1 MATTY
6 TRILNNNNILSGSLE
21 GQVLTKDMTRNFVF
35 NSDDYV
41 EMHVF
46 DPANKL
52 IYSIPN
58 FKGYNIPGIPAS
70 NNFLAVQELIFN
82 PGKDLTNLG
91 VRTGK
96 YRTVYN
102 VLRPKIVFSSSE
114 TFFIKEISP
123 SRKEIRLRTGNLT
136 NEEIQ
141 TQTYNFINEIQ
152 GAGYFKEYYL
162 NFGENKFIPFVNV
175 ALDLGP
181 TTTVIDPVTRV
192 ATSALTGQPTILVKL
207 LDPLPVNYQVNDS
220 LSVVDFLSN
229 PIEYDVSMTVDPIP
243 VTFPTLRGPNFDL
256 DLDNLR
262 VGPTPYFNFNQITSS
277 QASFGPLQELL
288 GQLSASNF
296 TINVDY
302 ATYEDFVHF
311 SSAARRLEG
320 FQYKLNRIEFFTSA
334 SASLNGLV
342 DPISVTQSVNY
353 QNSLNGTIQSFDG
366 YEQYLYY
373 NSSSYAWPKQNS
385 VKPFV
390 NYSVSSSQAAVWYSS
405 SFESASLYDDNN
417 QNYLLYAV
425 PGYVNENTDNESL
438 FKFISSMGQMFDDV
452 WIHIKALSDLYKTK
466 NALNQ
471 GISKDLVYF
480 ALQSMGIDV
489 YTDEDGTNVFKYLY
503 GISPDGSYKPIT
515 GSYDTLVSASNYQLS
530 GQDLQKGIYKRMY
543 HNLPLLLKAKGTNR
557 FIQYLN
563 TIFGVPST
571 VMSYLE
577 YGGVDKVTSSFEY
590 EFDRFTY
597 ALDVSGSNTIRVPW
611 TYTSQ
616 SAVRTTFTDI
626 VPNGVEFRFKAFPTS
641 SFTTQSLFHSGSD
654 VQFNLLYAPTASN
667 NSIYS
672 GSTGQ
677 FGYFQFKLG
686 SNSVTS
692 STIPVYYTGSNSDS
706 DADTDWFTV
715 LVQRRNP
722 NLRVGQTST
731 SQTYE
736 FFVKSNVWGEIGHKT
751 SASLTT
757 TTDNILW
764 YREGAMTF
772 GGGSNPFSG
781 SLQELRLWSNY
792 VSESVFDSHV
802 LNPESIEGNTY
813 SSSFSDLTARWPLG
827 NNLYTYNHNLTSS
840 VTSVAPDLTIQSWTA
855 TFANFLNKN
864 NYTSFT
870 ETYYADVANSGYAN
884 PVTDKVR
891 IYSGST
897 YGNLLLPNKSIEIQP
912 TIPLTKD
919 IHILDASLSPQDE
932 IDRAIIATFGSSYNM
947 DDIIGNPATGSYQFL
962 QPLQSEFFKKFVNKY
977 NYKDFIRLIEFFHNS
992 LFRTLKDFTPAR
1004 TNLSTGIVIKPHL
1017 LERPVVYRPEP
1028 EIYNLEYSQSIDTAF
1043 ISGSNGGNY
1052 SQSIY
1057 GYTIEGKLGPVSMTS
1072 DARDFFTGVFP
1083 SGTLNT
1089 FVDQYNPFTSYRPT
1103 NTSSYSESIWNYD
1116 YNPLLNNVSNVEQSN
1131 IRRKAEYITSGSR
1144 FLQILTSG
1152 SIQDFTYT
1160 YARHAR
1166 PRFIG
1171 SKTNST
1177 NYNFFEDND
1186 LDLWG
1191 VGLGPYGRN
1200 AVIDK
1205 NTIQFAFFSE
1215 AVATGSFLIAMPER
1229 TNMYI
1234 KYLIDASGSLTELT
1248 QRNYNIVTNKELW
1261 NLYQVQNIFKPSEI
1275 YDEPGIANIS
1285 LFDNQNPSN
1294 QKSLD
1299 GNKEIFDSGYKYVPT
1314 LWRIAPGVTQAYYVP
1329 SGISSV
1335 PALNR
1340 ANFTSNVTERLVTHY
1355 LYRETILEGTLL
1367 YTGGGVL
1374 PYDVDVVFYVKM
1386 TPTSTGNGLTNPD
1399 PRINYA
1405 YLSGY
1410 YAFYYGVIPVFA
1422 TMRAGTNSVSWRV
1435 DCGSNI
1441 GNVNGGTPP
1450 IITYSV
1456 KPSSG
1461 IATGFAF
1468 SDRDQNSWLT
1478 VHSESTVTGYQPT
1491 NIVSCSAQMA
1501 AYYNDVLYFS
1511 GSSISNPSTPTE
1523 IDKLNNVYNKFVIP
1537 ELPFTLTPG
1546 DIVRFDN
1553 TGSAHPT
1560 YTFKPVN
1567 EYTILEVSLPTAT
1580 SPLTFKVDKQVNSA
1594 VTSSTTF
1601 GRIERYVFSKKIPD
1615 ETNIIVEHTKAIGP
1629 TSGGI
1634 IKKNNLK
1641 LEIDDNIANIVSEL
1655 KSKIFSTILTLGS

>member
-1 MATTY
+1 MSVSIRTIST
-6 TRILNNNNILSGSLE
+6 NNNILTGSLAN
-21 GQVLTKDMTRNFVF
+21 QVLTKEMIRNFGASEDF
-35 NSDDYV
+35 V
-41 EMHVF
+41 EMHVY
-46 DPANKL
+46 DPANKRL
-52 IYSIPN
+52 YSFPN
-58 FKGYNIPGIPAS
+58 FKGYSVPGTFDPTTSYSIQQLSFSP
-70 NNFLAVQELIFN
+70 E
-82 PGKDLTNLG
+82 KDLQNLG
-91 VRTGK
+91 ITFGTYKVQ
-96 YRTVYN
+96 YN
-102 VLRPKIVFSSSE
+102 ILRPKLVLDVSE

-123 SRKEIRLRTGNLT
+123 SRTELRL
-136 NEEIQ
+136 
-141 TQTYNFINEIQ
+141 YNNNIPPDAFVPAVNGFIAEIQ
-152 GAGYFKEYYL
+152 GLTYFKEYYL
-162 NFGENKFIPFVNV
+162 NFGENRLIPFTNV
-175 ALDLGP
+175 ALDAGQSIV
-181 TTTVIDPVTRV
+181 TINPVTGV
-192 ATSALTGQPTILVKL
+192 ATSTPSKTPTILIKL
-207 LDPLPVNYQVNDS
+207 LNPLPVNYVVGDS
-220 LSVVDFLSN
+220 LSIVDELSN
-229 PIEYDVSMTVDPIP
+229 PQAFEVSITIDPTP

-277 QASFGPLQELL
+277 QAAFGPLQELL

-302 ATYEDFVHF
+302 ATYDDFVHF

-334 SASLNGLV
+334 SASLNGLI

-353 QNSLNGTIQSFDG
+353 QTSLNNTLQSFDG
-366 YEQYLYY
+366 YEQYLYS
-373 NSSSYAWPKQNS
+373 NSGSYAWPKQNTT
-385 VKPFV
+385 KPFI
-390 NYSVSSSQAAVWYSS
+390 NYSVSSSQAAVWYSGS
-405 SFESASLYDDNN
+405 YESASLYDDNN

-438 FKFISSMGQMFDDV
+438 FKFISTMGQMFDDI
-452 WIHIKALSDLYKTK
+452 WIYIKALSDLYKTK

-515 GSYDTLVSASNYQLS
+515 GSYDTLVSASNYQTP
-530 GQDLQKGIYKRMY
+530 GQDLQKGIYKRLY
-543 HNLPLLLKAKGTNR
+543 HNLPLLLKSKGTNR
-557 FIQYLN
+557 FVQYLN
-563 TIFGVPST
+563 TIFGIPDT
-571 VMSYLE
+571 VMGYLE

-590 EFDRFTY
+590 EYDRFTY
-597 ALDVSGSNTIRVPW
+597 ALDVSGSNTVRVPW
-611 TYTSQ
+611 NYTSQ
-616 SAVRTTFTDI
+616 SAARTGNTDI
-626 VPNGVEFRFKAFPTS
+626 APNGIEFRFKTYSTS
-641 SFTTQSLFHSGSD
+641 SFTTQSLFYSGSD
-654 VQFNLLYAPTASN
+654 IQFNLLYAPTASN

-686 SNSVTS
+686 GLSVTS

-706 DADTDWFTV
+706 DNDTDWYTV
-715 LVQRRNP
+715 LIQRTNP
-722 NLRVGQTST
+722 NLRIGNVGS
-731 SQTYE
+731 SQTYQ

-757 TTDNILW
+757 TTAASNSLW
-764 YREGAMTF
+764 YRQGAMTF

-781 SLQELRLWSNY
+781 SLQELRLWSNH
-792 VSESVFDSHV
+792 VSEPTFNSHV

-827 NNLYTYNHNLTSS
+827 NNLYTYNHNTTTT
-840 VTSVAPDLTIQSWTA
+840 VASVAPDLKIQSWTA

-864 NYTSFT
+864 NYHSFT

-884 PVTDKVR
+884 PVTDKIR

-897 YGNLLLPNKSIEIQP
+897 YGKLLLPNKSIEIQP

-919 IHILDASLSPQDE
+919 IHLLDASLSPQDE
-932 IDRAIIATFGSSYNM
+932 IDRAIIAAFGSTYNM
-947 DDIIGNPATGSYQFL
+947 DDIIGNPATGSYQFI
-962 QPLQSEFFKKFVNKY
+962 QPLQAEFFKKFVNKY
-977 NYKDFIRLIEFFHNS
+977 NYKDFIRLIDFFHNS

-1043 ISGSNGGNY
+1043 ITASNGGDY

-1057 GYTIEGKLGPVSMTS
+1057 GYTVEGKLGPVSMTS

-1089 FVDQYNPFTSYRPT
+1089 FETQSSPFSSYRPS

-1116 YNPLLNNVSNVEQSN
+1116 YNPTLNNVSTVVESN
-1131 IRRKAEYITSGSR
+1131 IRRKSEYITSGSR
-1144 FLQILTSG
+1144 FVQILTSG

-1166 PRFIG
+1166 PRFEG
-1171 SKTNST
+1171 SQTNSK
-1177 NYNFFEDND
+1177 NYNFFEND
-1186 LDLWG
+1186 DLNLWG

-1200 AVIDK
+1200 ATIDK

-1261 NLYQVQNIFKPSEI
+1261 NLYQVQNIFKSSEI
-1275 YDEPGIANIS
+1275 YDIPGIANIS

-1314 LWRIAPGVTQAYYVP
+1314 LWRIAPGIIQSYYVP

-1335 PALNR
+1335 PALNK
-1340 ANFTSNVTERLVTHY
+1340 ANFTSNVTSRLVTHY
-1355 LYRETILEGTLL
+1355 LYRETILEGTLQ

-1374 PYDVDVVFYVKM
+1374 PYDVTITFFVKM
-1386 TPTSTGNGLTNPD
+1386 TPTSTGNGLSNPGTN
-1399 PRINYA
+1399 A
-1405 YLSGY
+1405 LYLQGY
-1410 YAFYYGVIPVFA
+1410 YAFYFGVIPVTT

-1450 IITYSV
+1450 IIVYSA
-1456 KPSSG
+1456 KPASG

-1478 VHSESTVTGYQPT
+1478 VHSESIGGIFQPT
-1491 NIVSCSAQMA
+1491 NIISCSAQMSE
-1501 AYYNDVLYFS
+1501 YYDDVLYFS
-1511 GSSISNPSTPTE
+1511 GSNISNPSTPTE
-1523 IDKLNNVYNKFVIP
+1523 IDKLNNVYNKFIIP

-1546 DIVRFDN
+1546 DVVRFDN
-1553 TGSAHPT
+1553 TGSLHPT
-1560 YTFKPVN
+1560 YIFKPVN
-1567 EYTILEVSLPTAT
+1567 EYTILEVSLPTTT
-1580 SPLTFKVDKQVNSA
+1580 SPLTFKVDRQINSA
-1594 VTSSTTF
+1594 VTSSATF
-1601 GRIERYVFSKKIPD
+1601 GRVERYVFSKKIPD
-1615 ETNIIVEHTKAIGP
+1615 ETNIILEHTKNIGP